1 MQPSIPIPDGLNI
14 RPARQQDKGF
24 LERLYN
30 STREDL
36 RLLDAQPD
44 FIEAL
49 IDMQFQAQQD
59 DYGERFPN
67 AMHFI
72 IEKHTEAIGR
82 ATLNFSERE
91 IRIVDIAFLPEARGN
106 GFGQAIIQS
115 FQICAE
121 QSAVPLA
128 LTVSNINQMAIQVYL
143 KLGFQIDSQDQL
155 HTGMC
160 WYPQILTKVGVGS

>member
-1 MQPSIPIPDGLNI
+1 MQSSIPIPDGLNI
-14 RPARQQDKGF
+14 RPAGQQDKGF

-36 RLLDAQPD
+36 RLLNAQPD

-49 IDMQFQAQQD
+49 VDMQFQAQQQ

-67 AMHFI
+67 AMYFI
-72 IEKHTEAIGR
+72 IEKHTEAVGR
-82 ATLNFSERE
+82 ATLNFNEVE

-115 FQICAE
+115 FQACAK
-121 QSAVPLA
+121 QSALPLG
-128 LTVSNINQMAIQVYL
+128 LTVSNINQMAIRVYL
-143 KLGFQIDSQDQL
+143 KLGFQIDSKDQL
-155 HTGMC
+155 HTYMS
-160 WYPQILTKVGVGS
+160 WYPQILSQIRT

>member
-1 MQPSIPIPDGLNI
+1 MQPNISMPDGLNI
-14 RPARQQDKGF
+14 RPAQQHDKGF

-59 DYGERFPN
+59 DYAERFPN

-82 ATLNFSERE
+82 ATLNFSENE
-91 IRIVDIAFLPEARGN
+91 IRVVDIAFLPEARGH

-115 FQICAE
+115 FQLCAE
-121 QSAVPLA
+121 QSALPLA
-128 LTVSNINQMAIQVYL
+128 LTVSNMNQMAIQVYL
-143 KLGFQIDSQDQL
+143 KLGFQVDVKDQL
-155 HTGMC
+155 HTCMS
-160 WYPQILTKVGVGS
+160 WYPQAFSKVGVGI